1 MRNSAFVDNLTVVIA
16 TKKEMRKIATDFRI
30 TWSLPHVTGTI
41 DGNHIRVRFQKSTQ
55 FLL

>member
-16 TKKEMRKIATDFRI
+16 TKKEMRRIATDFRI

-41 DGNHIRVRFQKSTQ
+41 DGNHIRVQFQKSSQ